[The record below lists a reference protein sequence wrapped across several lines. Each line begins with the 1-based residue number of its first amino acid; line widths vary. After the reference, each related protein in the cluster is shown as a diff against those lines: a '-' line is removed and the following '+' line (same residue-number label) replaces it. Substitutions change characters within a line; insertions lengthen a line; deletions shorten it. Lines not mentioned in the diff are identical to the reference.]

1 MTNKPKLFY
10 ISDGTVKH
18 HIEPN
23 AMQEAAIKM
32 GFEFIHI
39 DPTLESIDEAIT
51 KYKNSKGIVFIDLHG
66 TMKDGKANISIG
78 ENPDN
83 PWLSGPSYKTK
94 NMLIGFKEENIDIS
108 CFSASCF
115 QGQYLHYVM
124 QEFGDRRHVATSSPF
139 EPGMVDVQIKI
150 MQDMI
155 NNPNSYKSLT
165 DPESPNYLDAGFII
179 EKNVSMFT
187 WQNAPT
193 ISGIK
198 PDSLTPKTNI
208 FFNYEKAL
216 SEFIDLPQEEKKRL
230 LENPKFSKLLESEE
244 YQDVARKLIES
255 EGMADFI
262 SFDIRG
268 IALEISSTIM
278 HETYGPYN
286 ENIYTREKTIELY
299 EYIHKNKDGDIDLEE
314 VRELISEGADV
325 RNYSGEFLSLALQ
338 NIIQLEDYS
347 FVSNLELVKVLLEEG
362 KANPNSVWVQILD
375 GTNIENQIPTSDALS
390 STYKKSR
397 KELVD
402 LFIENGAVFDLE
414 NKEIRDEVE
423 NYLSFLKKQENYTNQ
438 DILNFVEEVINSQL
452 VDDGFIDDRE
462 KALIQEAMKHMNIDI
477 TFENS
482 ARIDEDITKIKIP
495 TYSSNSKEL
504 ELSLKTPFH

>member
-1 MTNKPKLFY
+1 MTDKPKFFY
-10 ISDGTVKH
+10 ISDGTVRH
-18 HIEPN
+18 RIEPKE
-23 AMQEAAIKM
+23 MQDAAEKM

-39 DPTLESIDEAIT
+39 DPTLKSVDKEVS

-66 TMKDGKANISIG
+66 TMVNGKANVSIG
-78 ENPDN
+78 ISPDN
-83 PWLSGPSYKTK
+83 PHFSGPSDKTENILK
-94 NMLIGFKEENIDIS
+94 GFKANNIDIS

-115 QGQYLHYVM
+115 QSQYLHDVM
-124 QEFGDRRHVATSSPF
+124 KEFGGRRHVATSSPF
-139 EPGMVDVQIKI
+139 EPGMVDVQMKI
-150 MQDMI
+150 MNDMI
-155 NNPNSYKSLT
+155 KNPDNYKDLT
-165 DPESPNYLDAGFII
+165 DPESEYYLDAGFII
-179 EKNVSMFT
+179 EKNISMFT

-198 PDSLTPKTNI
+198 PDGLTSETNI

-216 SEFIDLPQEEKKRL
+216 AEFIDLPREEKKRL
-230 LENPKFSKLLESEE
+230 LENPEFSKLLESEK

-255 EGMADFI
+255 EGIADFI
-262 SFDIRG
+262 SFDTRG

-278 HETYGPYN
+278 HDVFGPYN

-299 EYIHKNKDGDIDLEE
+299 EYMHKNKDGAIELEE
-314 VRELISEGADV
+314 VKKLISEGADI

-338 NIIQLEDYS
+338 NTVQLEDYR
-347 FVSNLELVKVLLEEG
+347 FMSNLELVKVLLEEG
-362 KANPNSVWVQILD
+362 NANPNSVWVQTLD

-390 STYKKSR
+390 SPYKKSR

-414 NKEIRDEVE
+414 NKEIKDEVSS
-423 NYLSFLKKQENYTNQ
+423 YLSFLKKQENYTNE

-452 VDDGFIDDRE
+452 VDDGFIDDKE

-477 TFENS
+477 AFGNS
-482 ARIDEDITKIKIP
+482 AGTEEDVTKIKIP
-495 TYSSNSKEL
+495 SYTPNSKEL
-504 ELSLKTPFH
+504 ESSLKTPFH